1 MQTELIESIE
11 KVSSTQDP
19 ESPKPTTQ
27 DGFHSTELASLDG
40 RAQSGSGSL
49 SPKSVAARAHSTS
62 PMRAGDLDEK
72 KHRLSAEEERLTFP
86 GERVSAYENA
96 TVPTVPQFMGFKV
109 MKRSGHASDG
119 PSLTD
124 CPNEIMTQILS
135 HLHPDS
141 HGSVALVSK
150 RFYALVT
157 EPHAWRMAFL
167 RYFPGQEAM
176 ENIHRKIAQRT
187 ADEEDANRV
196 RSEFRYFNRLTSLAS
211 WRSEYLLR
219 TRLLRSVARGKP
231 GPSTGGIG
239 ASSRSGRSAKKA
251 SAVLTYNTKLPWM
264 ISNVHAVFANAKKG
278 PRVIVGTRDL
288 CVSTVSDPSNGKV
301 EKWGLDDPFAFAQ
314 LDELFPNLEP
324 YGLQDGP
331 AAVYNVMD
339 LSQPYGMVGGE
350 GFPGGR
356 PYYRATNEPRGRYLG
371 DQDSSI
377 IDMSPEVPK
386 IPELL
391 ESICSVWIA
400 KSSAVLSM
408 TQNMVG
414 IMTGSSLGVV
424 TTYALGHDAS
434 GPRYKAGEM
443 TARWVL
449 SPGVPIVALEIDES
463 YNQKRKSLGRVWAC
477 ALNALGECFVLT
489 ETPVPPTES
498 TRKDLDKTK
507 CAWMAGRSVYWELI
521 ESTRRQAHPDE
532 LDKNAVRGAYSPRSP
547 CDSMGLSKSQIVAEA
562 REIEKFL
569 RYEPAH
575 FRKVCDG
582 WDMRRQ
588 LKIDFAEENILVIQI
603 GHGKEQPPRILRY
616 MKHSVENN
624 DVLNNVLPITIPS
637 SPFRSIFGSGSQ
649 TSVASASP
657 LPQTPSVASDDTSSP
672 PPVTGEWRTSELSMR
687 KLGKAEITAVALDN
701 STYALLAT
709 FEDPL
714 KSDTQSLK
722 TGLMTPTSKQN
733 TGEIPGR
740 RARMLAVGT
749 DHGKVFAWNIRDT
762 SSDIIEPIYM
772 VQTESPE
779 VTSLAISA
787 LYLVHGGDDG
797 LVQAWDPLA
806 SSSKPIR
813 TLSSRSSGRAPRHIL
828 NANPALRH
836 ADYSTCP
843 AIFLDPDPTV
853 LRGILCFGTF
863 VRYWT
868 YGSTTPPIGRKRRL
882 RNTDIHGKLASR
894 RQGDAVMGYIAAEEA
909 ELRREQEHWAREDA
923 RLRNRF
929 GVGLGDLTEEE
940 AIRYAEMISEEA
952 FLYDEHR
959 RTSASDTGSA
969 ADIGEA
975 NSSSDSL
982 DTVTPDPSLSG
993 RSPSTGITPVVGL
1006 SSPAA
1011 ADDDYEQ
1018 QIQQA
1023 LRLSLMESANDL
1035 GQSPWANSS
1044 TDFDFHVKYKP
1055 QKGKGSSAATWS
1067 SNQTHTPLSHSG
1079 QASDQVWE
1087 ASPSQDMGE
1096 DIDEE
1101 LALALRL
1108 SLEEEEQRKQA
1119 LGVGLGIEADGF
1131 PPLDTKGKGKGVARY

>member
-1 MQTELIESIE
+1 MGSA
-11 KVSSTQDP
+11 DRGP
-19 ESPKPTTQ
+19 EI
-27 DGFHSTELASLDG
+27 L
-40 RAQSGSGSL
+40 
-49 SPKSVAARAHSTS
+49 
-62 PMRAGDLDEK
+62 
-72 KHRLSAEEERLTFP
+72 
-86 GERVSAYENA
+86 
-96 TVPTVPQFMGFKV
+96 
-109 MKRSGHASDG
+109 
-119 PSLTD
+119 
-124 CPNEIMTQILS
+124 TQILS

-167 RYFPGQEAM
+167 RYFPGHEAM
-176 ENIHRKIAQRT
+176 ETSRRAVAHQTPDK
-187 ADEEDANRV
+187 EDPNRL
-196 RSEFRYFNRLTSLAS
+196 RSEFRYFARLTPLAS

-219 TRLLRSVARGKP
+219 TRLLRSVARGKS
-231 GPSTGGIG
+231 GGGIG

-264 ISNVHAVFANAKKG
+264 VSNIHAVFANAKKG
-278 PRVIVGTRDL
+278 PKVIVGTADL
-288 CVSTVSDPSNGKV
+288 CVSTVSDPSSGKV
-301 EKWGLDDPFAFAQ
+301 EKWGLDDPFAFLQ

-324 YGLQDGP
+324 FGLEDGP
-331 AAVYNVMD
+331 AAVPNVMD

-356 PYYRATNEPRGRYLG
+356 PYFRATNELRGRYLG
-371 DQDSSI
+371 GEDSSI

-400 KSSAVLSM
+400 KSSTVPWM

-449 SPGVPIVALEIDES
+449 SPGVPIIALDVDDS
-463 YNQKRKSLGRVWAC
+463 YNHKRRSLGRVWAC

-489 ETPVPPTES
+489 ETPTPPTEAM
-498 TRKDLDKTK
+498 RKDLDDTK
-507 CAWMAGRSVYWELI
+507 GAWKAGRSVYWELI

-547 CDSMGLSKSQIVAEA
+547 CDSMGLSKDQIVAEA

-575 FRKVCDG
+575 FRKVCDC

-588 LKIDFAEENILVIQI
+588 LKVDFAEENILVIHCGQDKA
-603 GHGKEQPPRILRY
+603 HPPKILRY
-616 MKHSVENN
+616 NKQSVDGN
-624 DVLNNVLPITIPS
+624 DPLNNVIPNVV
-637 SPFRSIFGSGSQ
+637 PPTPRRSIFGDGI
-649 TSVASASP
+649 
-657 LPQTPSVASDDTSSP
+657 QTPVRASSP
-672 PPVTGEWRTSELSMR
+672 PPQTLSVVGDALALLPRVAGEWRTSELSMK
-687 KLGKAEITAVALDN
+687 KLGKAEITAISMDSSA
-701 STYALLAT
+701 YALLSP

-714 KSDTQSLK
+714 NPDTQSPRN
-722 TGLMTPTSKQN
+722 GLMTPTSKHN
-733 TGEIPGR
+733 NGEIPGR

-749 DHGKVFAWNIRDT
+749 DHGKVVAWNFRDT
-762 SSDIIEPIYM
+762 SSDVVDPIYM

-787 LYLVHGGDDG
+787 LYLVHGGNDG
-797 LVQAWDPLA
+797 LVQAWDPL
-806 SSSKPIR
+806 SSSSEPIR

-853 LRGILCFGTF
+853 LRGVLCFGTF

-882 RNTDIHGKLASR
+882 RNADIHGRLASR

-909 ELRREQEHWAREDA
+909 ELRREQEHSAREDA

-940 AIRYAEMISEEA
+940 AIRYAQIISEEA
-952 FLYDEHR
+952 FLLAEQR
-959 RTSASDTGSA
+959 RASASDTGSA
-969 ADIGEA
+969 ADIGET
-975 NSSSDSL
+975 NSSSGSL

-993 RSPSTGITPVVGL
+993 RSPLNGMPPVVGA
-1006 SSPAA
+1006 SSSAA
-1011 ADDDYEQ
+1011 AAAPADEDDDFEQ
-1018 QIQQA
+1018 QIQRA
-1023 LRLSLMESANDL
+1023 LRLSLRENVTDT
-1035 GQSPWANSS
+1035 GQSPTANSS

-1055 QKGKGSSAATWS
+1055 QKGKVLSPSTWS
-1067 SNQTHTPLSHSG
+1067 SNQNQTPPLQSG
-1079 QASDQVWE
+1079 RASNQPWE
-1087 ASPSQDMGE
+1087 ASASQEIDE
-1096 DIDEE
+1096 DIDED
-1101 LALALRL
+1101 LAMALRL

-1119 LGVGLGIEADGF
+1119 QDVGLGDEADVF